1 MLILGP
7 LLQTMIDAYGWR
19 TTYRIMA
26 GVVPVLCLFGFSYSP
41 NVQREEVDHAVVEEN
56 NKRCH
61 IDVSVWKEP
70 KFVAVCIS
78 ASIMMFGHYVPQIHL
93 VNTMKGNG
101 WSVPSKVHFWP
112 ARLLSTCVSVLLVL
126 FVKE

>member
-26 GVVPVLCLFGFSYSP
+26 GVVAFLCLFGFSYSP
-41 NVQREEVDHAVVEEN
+41 NVQSEEVEDTAVAE
-56 NKRCH
+56 KKPRCH

-93 VNTMKGNG
+93 VGGMLVNFGMFIV
-101 WSVPSKVHFWP
+101 SYVAV
-112 ARLLSTCVSVLLVL
+112 LSTCRHAALLPTKGRSVA
-126 FVKE
+126 